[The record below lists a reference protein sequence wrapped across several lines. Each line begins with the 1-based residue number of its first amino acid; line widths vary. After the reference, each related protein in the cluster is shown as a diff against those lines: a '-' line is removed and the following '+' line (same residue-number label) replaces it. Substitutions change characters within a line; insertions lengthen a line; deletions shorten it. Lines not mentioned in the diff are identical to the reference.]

1 MFSKTNLEKE
11 ETEEETAGFREKDEL
26 EMLQILMNY
35 DSEDVRSAVMPWAKD
50 SRDQKPGRSEPK
62 EKTRFTFFI
71 KDQEKAVKCFKD
83 F

>member
-50 SRDQKPGRSEPK
+50 GRDQKPGRPEPK

-71 KDQEKAVKCFKD
+71 KD
-83 F
+83 